1 MKEEEN
7 MSPEFSGENIG
18 ETLGRGAVERVL
30 SMAEAYCECER
41 QQLEL
46 TNQAKIQPRHAELS
60 LLITQERD
68 LKERIRLAPPPGDR
82 QARRRK
88 ALYYWAVTLLVT
100 LAGFFFSL
108 VAFDPYRLGWKSYL
122 YCLGIAIVTPICI
135 EKLLE
140 TCDSQ
145 KLLKIL
151 VTVASLS
158 AVGGLVLL
166 AVIRG
171 TVFAQQ
177 IELANPTVTF
187 ADANSVAVQSHN
199 SFYGETLL
207 LLRLVMAFLAVAME
221 LGSGLALYDARR
233 LGSGSGEDRNKLS
246 SELGAVHQRMIE
258 IVSEISILKNGSSVF
273 VASFWRDFYGAML
286 THTLRNALTKLF
298 VVLVYMLLFGRGQG
312 LAGERLNLVVGVDLT
327 ASVAVRDRDRK
338 SEFEKNLS
346 AVARL
351 LAEVPA
357 GSRITVL
364 AITDNSFAQPYILLS
379 AEVADDEGYFK
390 ERLAGAREQLVR
402 AWQQRMAHLQPR
414 AQQTD
419 VLGALIVAAQIF
431 QHTPRQGRRILVLY
445 SDMRHATPGLNLETP
460 VIIPVSQALEAT
472 EHRRLLADLKGV
484 DVYALGVDGAKEE
497 VAQWESLRQ
506 YWVAY
511 FQKVGADL
519 KGYSIIRDPP
529 ELGH

>member
-1 MKEEEN
+1 

-18 ETLGRGAVERVL
+18 ELLGRGAAERVL
-30 SMAEAYCECER
+30 NMAEAYCECER

-60 LLITQERD
+60 LLIIQERD
-68 LKERIRLAPPPGDR
+68 LKERIRQAPPPGDR

-122 YCLGIAIVTPICI
+122 YCLGIAVVTPICI

-140 TCDSQ
+140 TCDSE

-151 VTVASLS
+151 VVVASVAAL
-158 AVGGLVLL
+158 GGLVLL

-177 IELANPTVTF
+177 IKLASPVVTF
-187 ADANSVAVQSHN
+187 VDANSVAAQSHN
-199 SFYGETLL
+199 SFYQETLL

-221 LGSGLALYDARR
+221 LGAGLALHDARR
-233 LGSGSGEDRNKLS
+233 LGSGSGEDREKLS
-246 SELGAVHQRMIE
+246 GELGAVHHRMVE
-258 IVSEISILKNGSSVF
+258 LVSEISILKSGSSVF
-273 VASFWRDFYGAML
+273 AASFWRDFYGAML
-286 THTLRNALTKLF
+286 THSLRNALTKLF
-298 VVLVYMLLFGRGQG
+298 VALVCIVLFGRVHA
-312 LAGERLNLVVGVDLT
+312 LASERLNLVVAVDLT
-327 ASVAVRDRDRK
+327 ASVAVRDQDRK

-346 AVARL
+346 GVARL
-351 LAEVPA
+351 LAKAPA
-357 GSRITVL
+357 GSRVTVL
-364 AITDNSFAQPYILLS
+364 AITGNSFAQPYILLS

-390 ERLAGAREQLVR
+390 ERLAGAREQLLR
-402 AWQQRMAHLQPR
+402 AWRQRTARLQPR
-414 AQQTD
+414 AQHTD

-445 SDMRHATPGLNLETP
+445 SDMRHATPGLNLESP
-460 VIIPVSQALEAT
+460 QFIPVKQTLAAT

-484 DVYALGVDGAKEE
+484 DVYALGVDGAKQE
-497 VAQWESLRQ
+497 VTQWESLRQ

-519 KGYSIIRDPP
+519 KGYSIIREPP
-529 ELGH
+529 ELGQ